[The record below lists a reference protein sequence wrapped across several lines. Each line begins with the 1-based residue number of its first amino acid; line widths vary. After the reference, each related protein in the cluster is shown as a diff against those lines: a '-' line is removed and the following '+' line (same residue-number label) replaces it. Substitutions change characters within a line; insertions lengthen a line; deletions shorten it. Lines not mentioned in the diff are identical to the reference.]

1 METDFSV
8 VSYEFES
15 VRTSKKDETFVDY
28 FSRQDKHFIPYNLR
42 SLLFTEKIKMNGSG
56 SLVHT
61 RSIEINYNFHPFPV
75 NIYYSVIK
83 KMVNGKMEKI
93 IDTNLNS
100 DEAKNYFLEDWN
112 TSKIYKFDK
121 IEFKDWP
128 RHG

>member
-56 SLVHT
+56 SLVH
-61 RSIEINYNFHPFPV
+61 RSIEMNYNFHPFPV
-75 NIYYSVIK
+75 RIYYSVIK

-112 TSKIYKFDK
+112 TSKIYKFD
-121 IEFKDWP
+121 
-128 RHG
+128 